1 VQTIDDP
8 DVVADLG
15 DPPRPDRRD
24 RRRATKARRRRTR
37 RVVIGLLAVLLAI
50 PAWSLGRVL
59 LADNTD
65 PLSLRTVEWAK
76 SHHLNGLVNDIEH
89 FWYSHHPPKKGGT
102 PTGGIPI
109 VAKAATTPTTKPK
122 VAPAHPCTAAPP
134 PAITAFVP
142 NPLPLEGA
150 WQAVGRNV
158 GCGPVAWATYMRPD
172 PVHTSEL
179 VGIVHFDMKDLRA
192 TLHAGTD
199 IPGGGPWLNG
209 PRIDPSQYG
218 NVVGAFN
225 SAFTLKS
232 SHGGYY
238 AEGKTVAPLVDGR
251 ASFVTYRDGHADVAL
266 WGRDATM
273 TPDVTSVRQNLT
285 LLVDNGQ
292 VAPDA
297 GTTWLWG
304 GTVGNAVFVW
314 RSAVCVDAH
323 GDIIY
328 AGGPGLDVPTL
339 AALMQRA
346 GCMRAMELDINSWW
360 VSLMTFVPDGKGG
373 VTASKLLPS
382 MVRNPDRYLETGTRD
397 FVEIDAK

>member
-1 VQTIDDP
+1 MQTIDEHSLEP
-8 DVVADLG
+8 EVPA
-15 DPPRPDRRD
+15 PTRPSRRHRERQ
-24 RRRATKARRRRTR
+24 RRRARRRVRWYVAGG
-37 RVVIGLLAVLLAI
+37 VVVLLAV

-65 PLSLRTVEWAK
+65 PLSVRVVEWAK
-76 SHHLNGLVNDIEH
+76 GHHMSGVVNSVEH
-89 FWYSHHPPKKGGT
+89 FWYSHHQPKKGGT
-102 PTGGIPI
+102 PRGGIPI
-109 VAKAATTPTTKPK
+109 VAQATKSKPK
-122 VAPAHPCTAAPP
+122 SAPRCSAHAPAAMTP
-134 PAITAFVP
+134 FVAD
-142 NPLPLEGA
+142 PLPREGS

-158 GCGPVAWATYMRPD
+158 GCGPVAWATFLRPD

-179 VGIVHFDMKDLRA
+179 AGVVHFDMQHLKA

-199 IPGGGPWLNG
+199 IPGGSGWLNG

-225 SAFTLKS
+225 SAFTIKA

-238 AEGKTVAPLVDGR
+238 AEGRTVAPLVDGR
-251 ASFVTYRDGHADVAL
+251 ASLVTYRDGHADVAL

-273 TPDVTSVRQNLT
+273 TPDVTAVRQNLT

-292 VAPDA
+292 VSADA
-297 GTTWLWG
+297 GTTWMWG
-304 GTVGNAVFVW
+304 GTVGNKVFVW

-323 GDIIY
+323 HDLIY
-328 AGGPGLDVPTL
+328 AAGPGLDVATL

-346 GCMRAMELDINSWW
+346 GCWRAMELDINSWW
-360 VSLMTFVPDGKGG
+360 ISLMTFASDGHGG
-373 VTASKLLPS
+373 VVPTKLLNSMERTPS
-382 MVRNPDRYLETGTRD
+382 RYLETGTRD